1 MWISILLHL
10 IKIRD
15 QEDGTLVHCVGDSLM
30 KVLTLF
36 PTRGLILEK
45 NRMTVVTVGKA
56 SIIKQTL
63 INMSESIQERNL
75 THVQNVEKIFVKIL
89 IVVATKES
97 M

>member
-1 MWISILLHL
+1 
-10 IKIRD
+10 
-15 QEDGTLVHCVGDSLM
+15 M

-45 NRMTVVTVGKA
+45 NPMTVVTVGKA

-97 M
+97 I